1 MLHFVAV
8 PLIGLIVTTVLAGRA
23 LDRLA
28 PAAAARWNA
37 VLILAVIVA
46 AVPTFWVLGL
56 SGLAHFGVRS
66 TLCDWSMHLLPDQ
79 PVVSG
84 VIGGGALVMS
94 AVGAVRVTGVVRT
107 HLSVRCTDTCRFH
120 LVETS
125 EVFAYTLPGPA
136 RTIAISRGLFESVDD
151 SEYEFVV
158 AHEQSH
164 ARHRH
169 DRYLLLALV
178 ATALVPFMRPATD
191 QLRFHLERWADEDAV
206 RTTGATRRFAARTIA
221 RVALAHSPRAAL
233 LGIASHGVA
242 ARAQALTQRVAPA
255 TLARRLQ
262 TVGLV
267 VATVVLSASQLH
279 HTVEFTL
286 HTMI

>member
-1 MLHFVAV
+1 MLHFVAL
-8 PLIGLIVTTVLAGRA
+8 PLIGLIVTTVLAERA

-46 AVPTFWVLGL
+46 AVPTFWMLGL
-56 SGLAHFGVRS
+56 SGLAHLGVRS
-66 TLCDWSMHLLPDQ
+66 TWCDWSMHLLPDQ
-79 PVVSG
+79 PVVSTL
-84 VIGGGALVMS
+84 IGGGALVMA
-94 AVGAVRVTGVVRT
+94 AVGAVRVTGVLRT
-107 HLSVRCTDTCRFH
+107 HLSVRCTDTSRFH
-120 LVETS
+120 VVETPD
-125 EVFAYTLPGPA
+125 VFAYTLPGPA
-136 RTIAISRGLFESVDD
+136 RTIAISRGLCDSLDD

-178 ATALVPFMRPATD
+178 ASAVVPFMRPATD

-206 RTTGATRRFAARTIA
+206 RATGATRRFAARTIA
-221 RVALAHSPRAAL
+221 RVALAQRPRARF
-233 LGIASHGVA
+233 LGIATHGVA
-242 ARAQALTQRVAPA
+242 ARAEALTQRVVPGPIAK
-255 TLARRLQ
+255 RFQ

-267 VATVVLSASQLH
+267 VATVALSAWQLH
-279 HTVEFTL
+279 HTVEFTI
-286 HTMI
+286 HTLI

>member
-1 MLHFVAV
+1 MLHFVAM
-8 PLIGLIVTTVLAGRA
+8 PLIALIVTAVLAGRV

-37 VLILAVIVA
+37 VLVLAVIVGT
-46 AVPTFWVLGL
+46 VPTVWMLGL

-66 TLCDWSMHLLPDQ
+66 SLSDWSMHLLPDQ
-79 PVVSG
+79 PVVST
-84 VIGGGALVMS
+84 VIGGGALVMA
-94 AVGAVRVTGVVRT
+94 AVGAVRVAAVVRT

-125 EVFAYTLPGPA
+125 DVFAYTLPGPA
-136 RTIAISRGLFESVDD
+136 RTIAISRGLCDSLDD
-151 SEYEFVV
+151 REYEFVV

-178 ATALVPFMRPATD
+178 ATAVLPFMRAATD
-191 QLRFHLERWADEDAV
+191 QLRFHVERWADEDAV
-206 RTTGATRRFAARTIA
+206 RATGATRRFAARTIA
-221 RVALAHSPRAAL
+221 RVALAHSPRAVL
-233 LGIASHGVA
+233 LGVATHGVA
-242 ARAQALTQRVAPA
+242 ARAQALTESAAPA
-255 TLARRLQ
+255 TRVRRLQ

-267 VATVVLSASQLH
+267 VATVVLATWQVH
-279 HTVEFTL
+279 HTVAFAFD
-286 HTMI
+286 TMM

>member
-1 MLHFVAV
+1 MLHFVAL
-8 PLIGLIVTTVLAGRA
+8 PLLVLIVTTVLAGRV

-28 PAAAARWNA
+28 PAAAARWSA
-37 VLILAVIVA
+37 VLLLAVIVA
-46 AVPTFWVLGL
+46 AVPTFWMLGL

-66 TLCDWSMHLLPDQ
+66 TLCDWSMHLLPDHL
-79 PVVSG
+79 VVSG
-84 VIGGGALVMS
+84 VIGGAALLMA
-94 AVGAVRVTGVVRT
+94 AVGAVRFVGVIRT
-107 HLSVRCTDTCRFH
+107 HLSVRSTDTGGIH
-120 LVETS
+120 LVDTPD
-125 EVFAYTLPGPA
+125 VFAYTLPGPA
-136 RTIAISRGLFESVDD
+136 RTIAISRGLCDSLDD

-178 ATALVPFMRPATD
+178 ATAVVPFMRPATD

-221 RVALAHSPRAAL
+221 RVALARSPQAAL
-233 LGIASHGVA
+233 LGIATHGVA
-242 ARAQALTQRVAPA
+242 ARAEALARRVAPA

-279 HTVEFTL
+279 HTIEFTL

>member
-1 MLHFVAV
+1 MLHFVAL
-8 PLIGLIVTTVLAGRA
+8 PMIGLVVTTVLAGRA

-37 VLILAVIVA
+37 VLVLAVIVA
-46 AVPTFWVLGL
+46 AVPTFWMLGL

-66 TLCDWSMHLLPDQ
+66 RLCDWSMHLLPDH
-79 PVVSG
+79 PLVSSL
-84 VIGGGALVMS
+84 IGGGALVM
-94 AVGAVRVTGVVRT
+94 AGVGAVRVTGVART

-120 LVETS
+120 VVETPD
-125 EVFAYTLPGPA
+125 VFAYTLPGPA
-136 RTIAISRGLFESVDD
+136 RTIAISRGLCDSLDD
-151 SEYEFVV
+151 SEYEFVI
-158 AHEQSH
+158 AHEQAH

-169 DRYLLLALV
+169 DRYLLLALI
-178 ATALVPFMRPATD
+178 ATAAVPFMRPATD

-221 RVALAHSPRAAL
+221 RVALAQQPRAAL
-233 LGIASHGVA
+233 LGIATHGVA
-242 ARAQALTQRVAPA
+242 ARAQALTQGVAPA

-279 HTVEFTL
+279 HTVEFAL

>member
-1 MLHFVAV
+1 MFQFVAL

-28 PAAAARWNA
+28 PAAAARWSA
-37 VLILAVIVA
+37 VMVLAVIVA
-46 AVPTFWVLGL
+46 TVPTFWMLGL

-79 PVVSG
+79 PIVSSL
-84 VIGGGALVMS
+84 IGGGALVM
-94 AVGAVRVTGVVRT
+94 AAAGAIRVTGVVRT

-120 LVETS
+120 LVDTP

-136 RTIAISRGLFESVDD
+136 RTIAISRGLCDSLDE

-164 ARHRH
+164 ASHRH

-178 ATALVPFMRPATD
+178 ATAMVPFMRPATD

-221 RVALAHSPRAAL
+221 RVALAQSPRAVL

-242 ARAQALTQRVAPA
+242 ARTEALIQRVAPA
-255 TLARRLQ
+255 TLARRMQ
-262 TVGLV
+262 TVSLV

-279 HTVEFTL
+279 HTVEFAL

>member
-1 MLHFVAV
+1 MLHFVAM
-8 PLIGLIVTTVLAGRA
+8 PLIGLVVTTVLAGRA

-37 VLILAVIVA
+37 VLLLAVIVA
-46 AVPTFWVLGL
+46 AVPTFWMLGL

-79 PVVSG
+79 PIVSSL
-84 VIGGGALVMS
+84 IGGSALVMA

-107 HLSVRCTDTCRFH
+107 HLTVRCTDTCRFH
-120 LVETS
+120 VVETPD
-125 EVFAYTLPGPA
+125 VFAYTLPGPA
-136 RTIAISRGLFESVDD
+136 CTIAISRGLCDSVDD

-178 ATALVPFMRPATD
+178 ATAVVPFMRPATD
-191 QLRFHLERWADEDAV
+191 QLRFHIERWADEDAV

-221 RVALAHSPRAAL
+221 RVALAQTPRAAL
-233 LGIASHGVA
+233 LGIATHGVA
-242 ARAQALTQRVAPA
+242 ARAEALTQRPAPE
-255 TLARRLQ
+255 TITRRLQ

-267 VATVVLSASQLH
+267 LATVVLSASQLH